1 MSNIL
6 NTPDTT
12 ASYSQQDIDQN
23 KIMGI
28 LSYFGILVLIPIF
41 AAKESPF
48 ARFHANQG
56 LVLLVTGILVGMA
69 TSLVGMLFGLA
80 TSLVGML
87 FGLIHID
94 VLTVLWN
101 IVSWLIRVA
110 MFALMILGIVNAAS
124 GKAKELPLV
133 GNFRILK

>member
-56 LVLLVTGILVGMA
+56 LVLLVAGILVGM
-69 TSLVGMLFGLA
+69 A

-94 VLTVLWN
+94 VLTALWN

>member
-48 ARFHANQG
+48 ARFHVNQG
-56 LVLLVTGILVGMA
+56 LVLLVTGILVGM
-69 TSLVGMLFGLA
+69 A

-101 IVSWLIRVA
+101 IVSWLIRMA

>member
-1 MSNIL
+1 M
-6 NTPDTT
+6 
-12 ASYSQQDIDQN
+12 
-23 KIMGI
+23 
-28 LSYFGILVLIPIF
+28 
-41 AAKESPF
+41 
-48 ARFHANQG
+48 
-56 LVLLVTGILVGMA
+56 TGILVGM
-69 TSLVGMLFGLA
+69 A

>member
-1 MSNIL
+1 M
-6 NTPDTT
+6 
-12 ASYSQQDIDQN
+12 
-23 KIMGI
+23 
-28 LSYFGILVLIPIF
+28 
-41 AAKESPF
+41 
-48 ARFHANQG
+48 
-56 LVLLVTGILVGMA
+56 TGILVSM
-69 TSLVGMLFGLA
+69 A

>member
-6 NTPDTT
+6 NTHDTT

-56 LVLLVTGILVGMA
+56 LVLLVTSILVGM
-69 TSLVGMLFGLA
+69 A

-124 GKAKELPLV
+124 GKAKELPLI